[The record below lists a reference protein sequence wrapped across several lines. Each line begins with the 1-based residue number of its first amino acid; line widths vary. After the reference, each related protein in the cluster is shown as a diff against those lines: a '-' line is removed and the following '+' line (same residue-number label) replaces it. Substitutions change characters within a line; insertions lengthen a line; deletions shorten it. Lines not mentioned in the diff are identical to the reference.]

1 MPEIFRVANLGKG
14 CLAVMGMPGVHEP
27 LRETFDALAKLDVD
41 VVVSLLGEPEA
52 LELDLA
58 DERAACESVGLEF
71 LSFPIKDR
79 GLPSDGEAVS
89 RFSKRAHARI
99 TSGCG
104 LVFHCRA
111 GIGRSGMMAA
121 SVLLHEGFTV
131 REAFARIS
139 AARGLR
145 VPDTPGQ
152 LEWVAR
158 NYEIIIGVQPGR

>member
-1 MPEIFRVANLGKG
+1 MPEIFRVADLGEG
-14 CLAVMGMPGVHEP
+14 FLAVMGMPGTYEP
-27 LRETFDALAKLDVD
+27 LRESFDGLARLEID
-41 VVVSLLGEPEA
+41 VVVSLLQESEA
-52 LELDLA
+52 LDLGLS
-58 DERAACESVGLEF
+58 DERAACESAGLEF

-79 GLPSDGEAVS
+79 GLPSDAEAVS

-99 TSGCG
+99 TSGYG

-121 SVLLHEGFTV
+121 SVLLHEGLPV

-139 AARGLR
+139 AARGLI

-152 LEWVAR
+152 LKWVED
-158 NYEIIIGVQPGR
+158 NYATLIGTT

>member
-1 MPEIFRVANLGKG
+1 V
-14 CLAVMGMPGVHEP
+14 
-27 LRETFDALAKLDVD
+27 
-41 VVVSLLGEPEA
+41 
-52 LELDLA
+52 A
-58 DERAACESVGLEF
+58 DERAAGEGAGLEF

-79 GLPSDGEAVS
+79 GLPSDAEAVS

-121 SVLLHEGFTV
+121 SVLLHQGLTV

-139 AARGLR
+139 AARGLM

-152 LEWVAR
+152 LEWIES
-158 NYEIIIGVQPGR
+158 NYAMLIGTT

>member
-1 MPEIFRVANLGKG
+1 MLEMFRVADLGEG
-14 CLAVMGMPGVHEP
+14 FLAVMGMPGTHEAP
-27 LRETFDALAKLDVD
+27 LRETFDGLARLEVD
-41 VVVSLLGEPEA
+41 VVVSLLQESEA
-52 LELDLA
+52 LDLGLA
-58 DERAACESVGLEF
+58 DERVSCESAGLEF

-79 GLPSDGEAVS
+79 GLPSDVEALS

-139 AARGLR
+139 AARGLV
-145 VPDTPGQ
+145 VPDTTGQ
-152 LEWVAR
+152 LEWVER
-158 NYEIIIGVQPGR
+158 NCETIRGAT